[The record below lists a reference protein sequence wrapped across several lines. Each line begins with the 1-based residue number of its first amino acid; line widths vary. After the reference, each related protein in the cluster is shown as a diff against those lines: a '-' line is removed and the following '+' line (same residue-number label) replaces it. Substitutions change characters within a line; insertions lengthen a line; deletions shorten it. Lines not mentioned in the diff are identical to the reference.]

1 MRMIV
6 VSEGRGMY
14 ANALIEKKKDDL
26 QKETRGSQEGYTQ
39 VETVVKYLKYQEI
52 QIQHILP
59 VLSQADLMSKG
70 LVAKLTGKRPC
81 PVVTSPRVNFKPVW
95 RGEHFLALRTRVH
108 LSALCHHHH
117 DDDDATNIV
126 NIRIILIII
135 TTIAIKVI
143 STNNNVTILS
153 EDSSSSP
160 PLKAP
165 AV

>member
-1 MRMIV
+1 MRMNV

-70 LVAKLTGKRPC
+70 LIAKLTGKRPC
-81 PVVTSPRVNFKPVW
+81 PVVTSPRVNFKTV
-95 RGEHFLALRTRVH
+95 RRREHFLALRTRVH
-108 LSALCHHHH
+108 LPALCHHHH
-117 DDDDATNIV
+117 DDDDVTIV
-126 NIRIILIII
+126 II
-135 TTIAIKVI
+135 TTLLSI
-143 STNNNVTILS
+143 SFLTLITPNITCLNTG
-153 EDSSSSP
+153 
-160 PLKAP
+160 
-165 AV
+165 